1 MMTYQNILN
10 KAVKQLEEAG
20 ITEAALDARLLLM
33 YVFDCDYQFLL
44 LHGNEEAEESLVKK
58 YFALVAERTKRIPLQ
73 HLTHCQNFM
82 GFDFYVDEHVLIPRQ
97 DTECLVEEAML
108 VTEDGMRVLD
118 MCTGSGCILISLACY
133 KNEIE
138 GVGIDLSAEAL
149 AVARKNAGTL
159 FAGHSG
165 QLTFIKG
172 DLFDALSESELF
184 DVIVSNPPYI
194 RSDVIETLETE
205 VKEHD
210 PHMALDGGVS
220 GLDFYEQ
227 ITAKAPDYL
236 RAGGYLLYEIGFDQG
251 EDVKKLME
259 SHGFVNVTII
269 KDLAG
274 NDRVVKGRKRCLT
287 N

>member
-1 MMTYQNILN
+1 MLA
-10 KAVKQLEEAG
+10 K
-20 ITEAALDARLLLM
+20 IT
-33 YVFDCDYQFLL
+33 
-44 LHGNEEAEESLVKK
+44 NEELTSEFLFDKAIRQGMMIRDCSTFPFLDNK
-58 YFALVAERTKRIPLQ
+58 YIRF
-73 HLTHCQNFM
+73 CFM
-82 GFDFYVDEHVLIPRQ
+82 KP
-97 DTECLVEEAML
+97 
-108 VTEDGMRVLD
+108 EDRVLD

-138 GVGIDLSAEAL
+138 GVGIDLSEEAL
-149 AVARKNAGTL
+149 TVARKNADTL

-165 QLTFIKG
+165 QLTFLKS
-172 DLFDALSESELF
+172 DLYDVLPESELF

-210 PHMALDGGVS
+210 PYMALDGGVS

-259 SHGFVNVTII
+259 SHGFADVTII